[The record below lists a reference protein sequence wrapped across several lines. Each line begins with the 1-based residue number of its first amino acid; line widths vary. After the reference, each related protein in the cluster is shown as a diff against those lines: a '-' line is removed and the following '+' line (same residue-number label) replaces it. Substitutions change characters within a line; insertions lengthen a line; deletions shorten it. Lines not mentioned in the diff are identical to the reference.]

1 VARLSIPTR
10 DDAPSEAKA
19 ALGQVAQRFGRVPNF
34 YRLLSISPK
43 VLDAHTKLVE
53 SLAGLLDLRTRE
65 RIAVAVAQACGS
77 DYGLAEHSYTAQN
90 FGNLSPVEFARAR
103 RGEAADPKAA
113 VAVAFAYRVAQTGGK
128 VTEDDLATIRVAE
141 FSDAEVV
148 DIVAVVAANFF
159 AALINNVG
167 QTELDFPR
175 VDPVSPPDLPG

>member
-10 DDAPSEAKA
+10 DDAPREAEA
-19 ALGQVAQRFGRVPNF
+19 TLVQVAQRFGRVPNF

-53 SLAGLLDLRTRE
+53 GLDGLLDLQTRE
-65 RIAVAVAQACGS
+65 RIAVAVAEVSGS
-77 DYGLAEHSYTAQN
+77 EYGTAEHSYTGQN
-90 FGNLSPVEFARAR
+90 FGKLSPVEIARAR

-113 VAVAFAYRVAQTGGK
+113 VAVTFGHRVARTGGK
-128 VTEDDLATIRVAE
+128 VTDVDLAAIRAAG

-148 DIVAVVAANFF
+148 DIVAIVAANLF

-167 QTELDFPR
+167 QTDLDFPK
-175 VDPVSPPDLPG
+175 VDPLSLPG